1 MNSTQVTHLEPLS
14 VGKGWLHPCSKEDG
28 SHGQDG
34 PGNDHEDPMC
44 PNKDYFHNVLTNTH
58 LPTISQGVQ
67 LGHTDGRVWQQVGWK
82 VSKATCTENSE

>member
-1 MNSTQVTHLEPLS
+1 MNSTEVTHLEPLS

-28 SHGQDG
+28 GHGQDG

-58 LPTISQGVQ
+58 LPTISQGVH
-67 LGHTDGRVWQQVGWK
+67 L
-82 VSKATCTENSE
+82 